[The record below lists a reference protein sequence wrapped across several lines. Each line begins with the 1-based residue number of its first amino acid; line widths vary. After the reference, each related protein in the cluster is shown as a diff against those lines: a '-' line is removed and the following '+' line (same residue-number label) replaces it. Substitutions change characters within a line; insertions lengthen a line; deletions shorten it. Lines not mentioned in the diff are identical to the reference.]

1 MSPHALLVHGAGAG
15 GWQWAYWQRVFEAEG
30 WRVSALDLQP
40 CTEGLAATQW
50 SDYLAQ
56 VENAL
61 LRLPE
66 PRVVIG
72 ASLGGLLALAASP
85 AVSARVLVN
94 PIPPAPWAAQLPK
107 RDLSESEVLW
117 HSAGRFES
125 TQRAM
130 KDAQAPDQH
139 FAFRHWRNESSAV
152 LRAAYAGVQV
162 AESESPLLVI
172 ASELDADTPL
182 ALSAAMA
189 EEFGASLLRVPGGH
203 LAPVIGPGAPAAAG
217 MALTWL
223 NAQLS
228 RS

>member
-15 GWQWAYWQRVFEAEG
+15 GWQWAHWQRVFEAGG

-61 LRLPE
+61 LRLSE
-66 PRVVIG
+66 PRVVVG

-85 AVSARVLVN
+85 AVSARVLIN
-94 PIPPAPWAAQLPK
+94 PIPPAPWAAQLPE

-130 KDAQAPDQH
+130 QDAQAADQH
-139 FAFRHWRNESSAV
+139 FAFRRWRNESSAV

-162 AESESPLLVI
+162 PESESPLLVI
-172 ASELDADTPL
+172 ASELDEDTPL
-182 ALSAAMA
+182 ALSAVMA
-189 EEFGASLLRVPGGH
+189 EGLGASLLRVPGGH
-203 LAPVIGPGAPAAAG
+203 LAPVMGPGAPAAAG
-217 MALTWL
+217 VALAWL
-223 NAQLS
+223 NGQLS